1 MKKILMITTGG
12 TIASARTENGLVPTF
27 TAEELLRL
35 MPEISQI
42 AEIDT
47 VSLMSVDSS
56 NMNPALIAEIAESVY
71 HHYDSFDGFVI
82 THGTDTMAY
91 TAAALVYM
99 LQNLGKPVVLTGSQ
113 VVVGALFSDT
123 RRNLSDAFLFALDGV
138 PGVFIAFDGSIIN
151 GARGTKF
158 KSKSPDAFASI
169 NFPIIADTKQGKIDY
184 SSLMYHGPYSK
195 IYEIDKARPLVLNT
209 RYSDA
214 VALIKLYPGIRPEI
228 FDCVKACCKGVVIES
243 FGVGGVPNRN
253 PDLNQKIQDMLSCGI
268 SVVMT
273 TQCVENGTALGVYE
287 VGKFDMDLIIDGG
300 DMNTEA
306 IMMKLM
312 CALGNF
318 SDPLEIKRF
327 MESPVMGDI
336 TPKQA

>member
-1 MKKILMITTGG
+1 MKKILLITTGG
-12 TIASARTENGLVPTF
+12 TIASASTENGLVPTF
-27 TAEELLRL
+27 SADELLQL
-35 MPEISQI
+35 MPDISQI

-47 VSLMSVDSS
+47 FSLMSVDSS
-56 NMNPALIAEIAESVY
+56 NMNLALISRIAEAVY
-71 HHYDSFDGFVI
+71 GNYDKFDGFVI

-138 PGVFIAFDGSIIN
+138 PGVFIAFDGVVIN

-169 NFPIIADTKQGKIDY
+169 NFPIIAEMKQGKVKY

-195 IYEIDKARPLVLNT
+195 VYEIDKTRPLILNT
-209 RYSDA
+209 GYSDA
-214 VALIKLYPGIRPEI
+214 VALIKLYPGIQPEL
-228 FDCVKACCKGVVIES
+228 FDYVKEHCKGVVIES
-243 FGVGGVPNRN
+243 FGVGGVPNRD
-253 PDLNQKIQDMLSCGI
+253 PDISKKIDDLLICGI
-268 SVVMT
+268 SVVLT

-287 VGKFDMDLIIDGG
+287 VGKFDSDRIVNAG

-312 CALGNF
+312 CALGNY
-318 SDPLEIKRF
+318 DEPQEIKRY
-327 MESPVMGDI
+327 METPVMGDI
-336 TPKQA
+336 TAGHA